1 MVTRHITA
9 AGEHR
14 CMADGSLLPLSG
26 CSFEPARAGAAPRAV
41 KLVVEP
47 GSCKLKNRPASWVLY
62 DHFPNDVASFRL
74 ASSGVKISQLS
85 IVSEEEDWRE
95 GQLKAGAA
103 QSNAG
108 GGGAAHCD
116 ASAAECGGKCWGVCL
131 HCGPPRYCKY
141 QGARHRPTLLKP

>member
-108 GGGAAHCD
+108 ERAICAGTAGFGDPGQGGG
-116 ASAAECGGKCWGVCL
+116 GGGGTGKGRVWEV
-131 HCGPPRYCKY
+131 R
-141 QGARHRPTLLKP
+141 ALKGKDRE